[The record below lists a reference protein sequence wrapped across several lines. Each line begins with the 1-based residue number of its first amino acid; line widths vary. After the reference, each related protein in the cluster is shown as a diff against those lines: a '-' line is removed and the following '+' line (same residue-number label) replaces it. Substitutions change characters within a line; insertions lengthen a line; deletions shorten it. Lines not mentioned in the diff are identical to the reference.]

1 MKFKIKN
8 FKNVIFHV
16 KSWMDTDKLK
26 YWKNKEKKRRE
37 RRKEGF

>member
-16 KSWMDTDKLK
+16 KSWMDTDKFFNFKIL
-26 YWKNKEKKRRE
+26 EK
-37 RRKEGF
+37 